1 MDQEDVMEIYVPN
14 IQLKQVTEVLDQ
26 EGVTYKVTGQ
36 ASALVVEGKEIGEVT
51 AVEAALLETEVP
63 AFLEDNPRSLRAFRL
78 PSGKKFILT
87 DVDGN
92 FDRLAQA
99 PAGWER

>member
-14 IQLKQVTEVLDQ
+14 TQLKQVCQVLD
-26 EGVTYKVTGQ
+26 EERVKYKVTEKT
-36 ASALVVEGKEIGEVT
+36 SSLVVEGKEVSEVI
-51 AVEAALLETEVP
+51 AVEADLLETEVP
-63 AFLEDNPRSLRAFRL
+63 ALLEDDPRSLRAFRL
-78 PSGKKFILT
+78 PSGKRFILT